1 MNPQSAIRNPQY
13 VFSAVCP
20 GRLDVMGGIA
30 DYSGSLL
37 LQMPISETTR
47 VQLTKGEGNIFSVQT
62 DAEET
67 DQFFSIN
74 IEALKGLDY
83 ASAGK
88 LIRARPGGNWAIY
101 VLGCYLVLSKEKGL
115 IFQGDELTV
124 SSDIPAGKGVS
135 SSAAIEVA
143 TMHAIQKAYGLPMD
157 PLELALLA
165 QKVENLVVGA
175 ACGLMDQLSVNLGKK
190 DHLLPIIC
198 QPHNVML
205 PTKIPA
211 GIRFFGIDSG
221 VRHAVCGAS
230 YGDVRTAAFM
240 AYTILLR
247 NMGVEKEQIE
257 KARDSGHWH
266 ELPYNGFLGNIAL
279 DLFEKKYVN
288 TIPESMTGEIFSR
301 EFGVSIDTVT
311 QIEPKTN
318 YALRRAAFHP
328 IRENERINT
337 FMKLMSGLDG
347 SIPKQNLLGQMG
359 ELMYGSHEGY
369 SSVGLGEPVTQAIV
383 DKVKQEGV
391 IKGVYGARI
400 SGGGSGGTVVILA
413 DEEKGIET
421 VKEIHQYMQEET
433 GKELYLFSGSS
444 DGAHYRNTL
453 HSTTEKQQI

>member
-1 MNPQSAIRNPQY
+1 MNSPIRQFANPPITAT
-13 VFSAVCP
+13 AVCP

-37 LQMPISETTR
+37 LQMPIRETTR
-47 VQLTKGEGNIFSVQT
+47 VQLQKGEGNIFSVHT

-67 DQFFSIN
+67 DQFFTIN

-88 LIRARPGGNWAIY
+88 LIRTRPGGNWAIY

-115 IFQGDELTV
+115 IFQGDELSV

-143 TMHAIQKAYGLPMD
+143 TMHAIQIAYGFQMD

-198 QPHNVML
+198 QPHNIML
-205 PTKIPA
+205 PTRIPES
-211 GIRFFGIDSG
+211 IRFFGIDSG

-230 YGDVRTAAFM
+230 YGDVRTATFM

-247 NMGVEKEQIE
+247 NMGVEKEKIE
-257 KARDSGHWH
+257 KARDTGHWH
-266 ELPYNGFLGNIAL
+266 ELPYNGFLGNIIL
-279 DLFEKKYVN
+279 DQFEKIN
-288 TIPESMTGEIFSR
+288 AINIPETITGETFSR

-311 QIEPKTN
+311 QIEPDTI

-328 IRENERINT
+328 VRENERINI
-337 FMKLMSGLDG
+337 FMKLMSGMEG
-347 SIPKQNLLGQMG
+347 SIPKQKLLQQMG

-383 DKVKQEGV
+383 DKVKHEGAA
-391 IKGVYGARI
+391 KGVYGARI

-413 DEEKGIET
+413 DEKKGVDT

-453 HSTTEKQQI
+453 H